1 MNANLTTSL
10 AATLLAA
17 VLGTQVGAQ
26 SSVPDQVVSAMAKAR
41 ADNMRI
47 LLVCGDD
54 GIRAQLSGELSRLI
68 LYEYVKVELPTDS
81 PYAQAYKSEGI
92 NGGAFLVVIDNRY
105 QHLATK
111 AVAELSAAAETEAF
125 LTAHQAE
132 YLDAHDVIAKAQ
144 ALAKKTNRRI
154 FVHLGA
160 PW

>member
-1 MNANLTTSL
+1 MNATLTNSL

-17 VLGTQVGAQ
+17 VLGTPVGAQ

-81 PYAQAYKSEGI
+81 PYAQAYKTEGV
-92 NGGAFLVVIDNRY
+92 NGGAFLAILDNRY

-111 AVAELSAAAETEAF
+111 AVAKLSDAAETEAF

-132 YLDAHDVIAKAQ
+132 YLDVHDVIAKAQ